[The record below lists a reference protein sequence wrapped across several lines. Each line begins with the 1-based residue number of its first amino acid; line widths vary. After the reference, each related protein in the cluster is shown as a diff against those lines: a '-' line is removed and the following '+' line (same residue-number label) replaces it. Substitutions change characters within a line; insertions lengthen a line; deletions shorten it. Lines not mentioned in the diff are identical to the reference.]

1 MTISTSLFFSRAV
14 DLMSRNQSELAS
26 MQEKVATGK
35 ELVRPSDG
43 VDTALNIARMKTS
56 IEELE
61 GYQSSLNFV
70 SDRLQIEESF
80 LQGTSDVLTEIKT
93 LVIQGANGSYNTSDR
108 EVIALQVNELVSE
121 IQNLAN
127 GTDANGNYV
136 FSGTRV
142 KTKPYQHDEAG
153 TIRYVGDRVENN
165 LNFTKTRV
173 SQVGRSGPD
182 IFQSVF
188 SGENLN
194 VVPGIYDLSIGSEIE
209 AGDEF
214 NLTIDGHEFTY
225 TAITGDNRSRVAE
238 YFNDEIQALI
248 DDEILDQVT
257 VSASSGNI
265 QITSTDGAE
274 RSITVSADNVR
285 SGIDT
290 QSFDAVISQSPDPG
304 RPEKIEFFEA
314 LQSVVTVLETG
325 SQQDIQDRL
334 DYLDQMIDKAT
345 YGLADIGVERRTIE
359 SELALNDELQA
370 IMKTNLSGEEDLDYA
385 EAITKLQAKMLSLE
399 AAQSSFAKISN
410 LSVFDYLR

>member
-14 DLMSRNQSELAS
+14 NLMSRNQSELAS

-43 VDTALNIARMKTS
+43 VDLALNIARMKTS
-56 IEELE
+56 LEELE
-61 GYQSSLNFV
+61 GYETSLNFV

-93 LVIQGANGSYNTSDR
+93 LVIQGANGSYNASDR

-127 GTDANGNYV
+127 GTDANGNHV

-142 KTKPYQHDEAG
+142 KTKPYQEDEAG

-188 SGENLN
+188 SGQNLN
-194 VVPGIYDLSIGSEIE
+194 VVEGIYDLSIGSEIE
-209 AGDEF
+209 SGDEF
-214 NLTIDGHEFTY
+214 SLVVDGHEFSY

-238 YFNDEIQALI
+238 YFADEIQALI
-248 DDEILDQVT
+248 DDEVLDNLT
-257 VSASSGNI
+257 VSANRGDI
-265 QITSTDGAE
+265 QIIATDGNA
-274 RSITVSADNVR
+274 RTISVSADNAR
-285 SGIDT
+285 DGIDS
-290 QSFDAVISQSPDPG
+290 QSFEITETQEPDPG

-334 DYLDQMIDKAT
+334 DYLDQMIDQAT

-359 SELALNDELQA
+359 AELSLNDELQA
-370 IMKTNLSGEEDLDYA
+370 IMKTNLSTEEDLDYA

-410 LSVFDYLR
+410 LSIFDYLR